1 MRRRRDEP
9 LEANKGPAPRTPDYK
24 REPFARHSG
33 KRALNQ
39 PQRNR
44 KVSVNNPKAISKKP
58 LWLAVA
64 GCRLTV
70 AGAGCRCWL
79 PVAAAGYRL
88 PVPFA
93 GAGCRLPIVKKNVLW
108 PLEMHPQKNPEEI
121 ESFPHQS
128 RTQSELR

>member
-1 MRRRRDEP
+1 VV
-9 LEANKGPAPRTPDYK
+9 G
-24 REPFARHSG
+24 
-33 KRALNQ
+33 
-39 PQRNR
+39 
-44 KVSVNNPKAISKKP
+44 
-58 LWLAVA
+58 